1 MMKTRHLVC
10 VTVLCALPVVA
21 LAQTG
26 GSMSIP
32 AYPGIGPANPVPGGL
47 TLVPGTVVT
56 PGVGGSAV
64 TGTVPL
70 AGTVG
75 SAGVGNFNP
84 GLGALNPGASG
95 NTGAL
100 YPPAIYP
107 QGVLPGTLQST
118 LPQTGP
124 MATGGIAPNGFVS
137 GPPTIA
143 NCPAGIT
150 SRNGTC

>member
-1 MMKTRHLVC
+1 MTKISQLVC
-10 VTVLCALPVVA
+10 VTVVCALPALA
-21 LAQTG
+21 LAQTAG
-26 GSMSIP
+26 TMSIP

-75 SAGVGNFNP
+75 SPGVDNFNP

-95 NTGAL
+95 NAGAL

-124 MATGGIAPNGFVS
+124 AAPGGIAPNGFLS

-150 SRNGTC
+150 SANGTC